1 MGRFQK
7 VHYPTLSCRMP
18 DESGKSSTFAVM
30 EHDLEH
36 LYRSVCRI
44 LQQQSGPS
52 EAQAVAFALLDD
64 LFGASRTDVL
74 MGRCIRLDAD
84 GEVRLQ
90 RAIAALEGGQPLQYA
105 TGKARFCGKCFDVNA
120 SVLIPRP
127 ETELL
132 VELAC
137 GCGPKRVLD
146 CGTGSGCIAVSV
158 ALALPDV
165 RVDAWD
171 ISAEALAVARRNARM
186 HGANVRF
193 CQRDMLQLPAR
204 RRAVYDVI
212 VSNPPYIC
220 RSEEKDMEAH
230 VKDCE
235 PHLALFVPDDDP
247 LRFYVALAALGR
259 MRLKRGGSLL
269 LECNRRYADA
279 VAAMLESGGY
289 TGCEVVADC
298 FGAPRMVRATLG

>member
-1 MGRFQK
+1 MLQRR
-7 VHYPTLSCRMP
+7 LS
-18 DESGKSSTFAVM
+18 GF
-30 EHDLEH
+30 
-36 LYRSVCRI
+36 
-44 LQQQSGPS
+44 S
-52 EAQAVAFALLDD
+52 EAQATAFALLDD

-74 MGRCIRLDAD
+74 MDRRVELGADA
-84 GEVRLQ
+84 EARLQ
-90 RAIAALEGGQPLQYA
+90 RALAALEAGQPLQYA
-105 TGKARFCGKCFDVNA
+105 TGKAPFCGKSFEVNA

-259 MRLKRGGSLL
+259 MRLQRGGSLL

>member
-1 MGRFQK
+1 MLQRR
-7 VHYPTLSCRMP
+7 LS
-18 DESGKSSTFAVM
+18 GF
-30 EHDLEH
+30 
-36 LYRSVCRI
+36 
-44 LQQQSGPS
+44 S
-52 EAQAVAFALLDD
+52 EAQATAFALLDD

-74 MGRCIRLDAD
+74 MDRRVQLGADA
-84 GEVRLQ
+84 EARLQ
-90 RAIAALEGGQPLQYA
+90 RALAALEAGQPLQYA
-105 TGKARFCGKCFDVNA
+105 TGKAPFCGKSFEVNA
-120 SVLIPRP
+120 HVLIPRP

-132 VELAC
+132 VALAC
-137 GCGPKRVLD
+137 GCGPQRVLD

-158 ALALPDV
+158 ALALPEAQV
-165 RVDAWD
+165 EAWD
-171 ISAEALAVARRNARM
+171 ISAEALAVARRNARVL
-186 HGANVRF
+186 GAKVRF
-193 CQRDMLQLPAR
+193 RQRDMLLLPAQ
-204 RRAVYDVI
+204 RRALYDVI

-220 RSEEKDMEAH
+220 ESEEADMEAH

-269 LECNRRYADA
+269 LECNRRYAHA
-279 VAAMLESGGY
+279 VSAMLQAEGY

>member
-1 MGRFQK
+1 
-7 VHYPTLSCRMP
+7 
-18 DESGKSSTFAVM
+18 M
-30 EHDLEH
+30 EHSLEH
-36 LYRSVCRI
+36 LYRSVCRM
-44 LQQQSGPS
+44 LQRRPSGFS
-52 EAQAVAFALLDD
+52 EAQATAFALLDD

-74 MGRCIRLDAD
+74 MDRRVELGADA
-84 GEVRLQ
+84 EARLQ
-90 RAIAALEGGQPLQYA
+90 RALAALEAGQPLQYA
-105 TGKARFCGKCFDVNA
+105 TGKAPFCGKSFEVNA
-120 SVLIPRP
+120 HVLIPRP

-132 VELAC
+132 VELVC
-137 GCGPKRVLD
+137 GCSPQRVLD

-158 ALALPDV
+158 ALALPEAQV
-165 RVDAWD
+165 EAWD
-171 ISAEALAVARRNARM
+171 ISAEALAVARRNARVL
-186 HGANVRF
+186 GAKVRF
-193 CQRDMLQLPAR
+193 RQRDMLQLPAR

>member
-1 MGRFQK
+1 
-7 VHYPTLSCRMP
+7 
-18 DESGKSSTFAVM
+18 M
-30 EHDLEH
+30 EHSLEH
-36 LYRSVCRI
+36 LYRSVCRM
-44 LQQQSGPS
+44 LQRRLSGFS
-52 EAQAVAFALLDD
+52 EAQATAFALLDD

-74 MGRCIRLDAD
+74 MDRRVELGADA
-84 GEVRLQ
+84 EARLQ
-90 RAIAALEGGQPLQYA
+90 RALAALEAGQPLQYA
-105 TGKARFCGKCFDVNA
+105 TGKAPFCGKSFEVNA
-120 SVLIPRP
+120 HVLIPRP

-132 VELAC
+132 VELVC
-137 GCGPKRVLD
+137 GCSPQRVLD

-158 ALALPDV
+158 ALALPEAQV
-165 RVDAWD
+165 EAWD
-171 ISAEALAVARRNARM
+171 ISAEALAVARRNARVL
-186 HGANVRF
+186 GAKVRF
-193 CQRDMLQLPAR
+193 RQRDMLLLPAQ
-204 RRAVYDVI
+204 RRALYDVI

-259 MRLKRGGSLL
+259 MRLQRGGSLL

>member
-1 MGRFQK
+1 
-7 VHYPTLSCRMP
+7 MP

-90 RAIAALEGGQPLQYA
+90 RALAALEGGQPLQYA
-105 TGKARFCGKCFDVNA
+105 TGKAFFCGKSFEVNA

-132 VELAC
+132 VALAC

-158 ALALPDV
+158 ALALPEAQV
-165 RVDAWD
+165 EAWD

-235 PHLALFVPDDDP
+235 PYLALFVPDDDP

-259 MRLKRGGSLL
+259 MRL
-269 LECNRRYADA
+269 
-279 VAAMLESGGY
+279 
-289 TGCEVVADC
+289 
-298 FGAPRMVRATLG
+298 